1 MKKTFQLISV
11 FEDDHESCCNF
22 TYNEKKF
29 SLWWAAIEAIA
40 AFEYDD
46 SARAQAILKPISEV
60 LDKMI
65 EEGERPKGTSGG
77 DADEDYRH
85 TDWGFIDYGWG
96 GGYNR

>member
-1 MKKTFQLISV
+1 MKKTFQLVSV

-46 SARAQAILKPISEV
+46 SARAQTILNPISGI
-60 LDKMI
+60 LDTMI
-65 EEGERPKGTSGG
+65 KEGEKPKGTSS
-77 DADEDYRH
+77 DEYRH
-85 TDWGFIDYGWG
+85 TQWGFIDYGWSS
-96 GGYNR
+96 RWI

>member
-1 MKKTFQLISV
+1 MKKFQLVNV

-60 LDKMI
+60 LEMMI
-65 EEGERPKGTSGG
+65 ANENDTFCKDDT
-77 DADEDYRH
+77 DYRH
-85 TDWGFIDYGWG
+85 TDWGFFDYGWN
-96 GGYNR
+96 GYSR